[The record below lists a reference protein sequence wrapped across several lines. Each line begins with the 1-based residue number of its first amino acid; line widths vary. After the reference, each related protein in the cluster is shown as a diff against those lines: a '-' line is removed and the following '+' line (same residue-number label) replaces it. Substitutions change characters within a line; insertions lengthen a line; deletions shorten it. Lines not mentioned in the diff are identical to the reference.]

1 MRHYLDFEKPL
12 ADIHEEME
20 RLRSAS
26 EGNEKSIEKELERL
40 VRKAR
45 QIEGDLYKKLS
56 PWQETQLARHPER
69 PSMLEYIEK
78 FIDGFLQLHGDRAFR
93 DDPALVGGLGRLG
106 HREVVLLGHQKGRNL
121 KTRVLRNFG
130 MVHPEGYRKAL
141 RLMRF
146 AERFNKPVICF
157 IDTPGAYPGMG
168 AEERGQSEAIATN
181 MLVMSRLRVP
191 IVVVIIGEGGS
202 GGALAVGVGDR
213 VLMLE
218 HSVYSVISPEGCAAI
233 LWKDG
238 SKAPQ
243 AAEAL
248 KMTSSDLMELGVVD
262 QVLPEPLGGAHHDM
276 NQISDTIRD
285 AIVQHL
291 DELTDMDPEERVNAR
306 YEKFRVMGQ
315 FAEG

>member
-291 DELTDMDPEERVNAR
+291 DELADMDPEERVNAR

>member
-20 RLRSAS
+20 RLRSSAG
-26 EGNEKSIEKELERL
+26 GNEKSIEKELERL
-40 VRKAR
+40 TKKAR
-45 QIEGDLYKKLS
+45 QIEGDLYKKLT
-56 PWQETQLARHPER
+56 PWQQTQLARHPER
-69 PSMLEYIEK
+69 PSMLEYLEK
-78 FIDGFLQLHGDRAFR
+78 FVDGFLQLHGDRAFR

-106 HREVVLLGHQKGRNL
+106 HREVVLIGNQKGRNL

-130 MVHPEGYRKAL
+130 MAHPEGYRKAL

-146 AERFNKPVICF
+146 AERFGKPVICF

-238 SKAPQ
+238 AKSAQ

-248 KMTSSDLMELGVVD
+248 KMTSTDLLHLGIVD

-276 NQISDTIRD
+276 HQMARTIRD
-285 AIVQHL
+285 AIVHHL
-291 DELTDMDPEERVNAR
+291 DELADMDPEARVNAR
-306 YEKFRVMGQ
+306 YEKFRAMGQ

>member
-130 MVHPEGYRKAL
+130 MVHPEGYRKAM